1 MLLMAPKSSGSSGGG
16 SGPSAVMD
24 SIANGMQEQCP
35 DPFDLDQLEQ
45 KFPTMYSESLN
56 TVLKQ
61 EALKLNRLISKM
73 LETLPLFRRALKG
86 LVVMNEELE
95 SIGNAFL
102 INGVPNAW
110 ANVGFLSLKPLAAWI
125 IELNQ

>member
-1 MLLMAPKSSGSSGGG
+1 MAPKSSGSSGGG
-16 SGPSAVMD
+16 AGPSALMD
-24 SIANGMQEQCP
+24 NVAVGMQEQCP
-35 DPFDLDQLEQ
+35 ELFDLDLLEQ

-61 EALKLNRLISKM
+61 ESLKLNRLISKM

-110 ANVGFLSLKPLAAWI
+110 ANV
-125 IELNQ
+125 